1 MFYSRFAEDYEKVFP
16 YSEDVFRFLQG
27 SLPPGA
33 HSVLD
38 VGCATGH
45 YAGAFARAGCE
56 AWGIDLD
63 EEMINSARSRYS
75 RAHFRVRN
83 LIDPGEY
90 PEPFDLVYSTGNVMA
105 HVDETGFIEFLDQ
118 LEKLLSPQGLWFF
131 QVMNW
136 DYFLERRDY
145 VFPEKPAG
153 DRIFRRRYRN
163 ITPGKLTFHTSLIDA
178 GSGAVLFEDQVPLYP
193 VKAERYRKIHQ
204 ERGFKLAGEFG
215 DYHGSPLDKDR
226 ASPALYLFKR
236 H

>member
-16 YSEDVFRFLQG
+16 YSEDVFRFLRKP
-27 SLPPGA
+27 LPPGA
-33 HSVLD
+33 RTVLD

-45 YAGAFARAGCE
+45 YAGAFAQAGYE

-63 EEMINSARSRYS
+63 EEMINSAKSRYPEA
-75 RAHFRVRN
+75 RFRVRN
-83 LIDPGEY
+83 LVEPGEY
-90 PEPFDLVYSTGNVMA
+90 PNPFDLVYSTGNVMA
-105 HVDETGFIEFLDQ
+105 HVDETGFVKFLDH
-118 LEKLLSPQGLWFF
+118 LEKLMSPQGLWFF

-136 DYFLERRDY
+136 DFFLERGEY

-193 VKAERYRKIHQ
+193 VKAEIYRRIHQ
-204 ERGFKLAGEFG
+204 ERGFNLVGAYG
-215 DYHGSPLDKDR
+215 DFHGSPLRKDR
-226 ASPALYLFKR
+226 DSPALYLFER
-236 H
+236 Q